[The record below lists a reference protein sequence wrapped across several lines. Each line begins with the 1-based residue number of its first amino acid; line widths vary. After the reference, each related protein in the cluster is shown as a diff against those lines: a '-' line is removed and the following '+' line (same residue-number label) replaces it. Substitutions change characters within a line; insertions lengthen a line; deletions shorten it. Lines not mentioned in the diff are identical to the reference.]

1 MTAVTAVVTVHGV
14 KRSRPAGPG
23 AARGPTRRGVPAR
36 RAGRIMPCGNRNLP
50 PVGIRATGTTGGAG
64 VLQGMQ
70 QQGWK
75 SDGEG
80 NATMDNCGI
89 DSWPSRC
96 VQQRSTLHDVTV
108 KARETPKGTGNLH
121 EQEAAASSPCRVVGS
136 GPASSAGEWDRP
148 GPATAAAPT
157 GIRVSTPHLPVWG
170 RLTAG
175 VTATTVAGAGRGPP
189 ASRCGVRPEPGLARP
204 QARAQWRRGG
214 AAAWAEFGPA
224 AGPGTVEARRG
235 SRRAKFGPAAGRG
248 TVEARRSSRR
258 AKFGPAAGQG
268 TIEARR
274 NSRRAS
280 VRQ

>member
-1 MTAVTAVVTVHGV
+1 MISRRSKYAVPNAETRHG
-14 KRSRPAGPG
+14 SIG
-23 AARGPTRRGVPAR
+23 
-36 RAGRIMPCGNRNLP
+36 GNCQALP
-50 PVGIRATGTTGGAG
+50 EECSEAENRKLLAQTIEEYEHNVSSEKKCASSN
-64 VLQGMQ
+64 
-70 QQGWK
+70 WK

-108 KARETPKGTGNLH
+108 KARETPKGTG
-121 EQEAAASSPCRVVGS
+121 
-136 GPASSAGEWDRP
+136 
-148 GPATAAAPT
+148 
-157 GIRVSTPHLPVWG
+157 VSTPHLPVWG

-274 NSRRAS
+274 SSRRAS

>member
-1 MTAVTAVVTVHGV
+1 MISRRSEYAVPNAETRHG
-14 KRSRPAGPG
+14 SIG
-23 AARGPTRRGVPAR
+23 
-36 RAGRIMPCGNRNLP
+36 GNCQALP
-50 PVGIRATGTTGGAG
+50 EECSEAENRKLLAQTIEEYEHNVSSEKKCASSN
-64 VLQGMQ
+64 
-70 QQGWK
+70 WK

-148 GPATAAAPT
+148 GPATAAVPT

-214 AAAWAEFGPA
+214 AAAWADFGPA

-274 NSRRAS
+274 SSRRAS